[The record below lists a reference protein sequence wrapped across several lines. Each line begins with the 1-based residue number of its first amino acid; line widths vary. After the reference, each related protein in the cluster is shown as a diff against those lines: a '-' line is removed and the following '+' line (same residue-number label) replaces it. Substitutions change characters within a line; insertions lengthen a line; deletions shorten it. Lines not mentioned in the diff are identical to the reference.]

1 MVSRK
6 IWTDCSIKL
15 ENKLYPYALTGN
27 IPEKPKLEN
36 TENINKIT
44 KLVPL
49 PLKGVRG
56 MSAIS
61 INYPIT
67 KGKV

>member
-6 IWTDCSIKL
+6 IWTGCSIKL

-49 PLKGVRG
+49 PSKGGTCKRRL
-56 MSAIS
+56 SKPLLYALER
-61 INYPIT
+61 
-67 KGKV
+67 